1 GAYVNDNAGDSGE
14 GSRVTIYNL
23 NTAHR

>member
-1 GAYVNDNAGDSGE
+1 NDNAGDSGE
-14 GSRVTIYNL
+14 GSRVTIYHL